1 MKIQKLKINS
11 FGKLENKEI
20 ELKEKINI
28 IYGENESGKSTLLK
42 FITGMLYG
50 LSKNKNGKEIS
61 DFEKYKPWYQK
72 EYSGKINYQLDNGE
86 TYEIF
91 RDFNKKNPQIILNE
105 TEDISKKFS
114 IDKNKGNEFFKE
126 QTNIDE
132 SVFFHTAGVM
142 QEEIK
147 LDKIEQNNLI
157 QKITNLI
164 STGDDNISFKK
175 SMEKLNK
182 KFIEEVGTNRT
193 TDRPINIIE
202 EKIKKIKENTNNI
215 EELNEKLLNIEENQN
230 KLIQEI
236 HKKENEINILKKI
249 KQEKEI
255 ENIENEKLKIN
266 KNLEKEIN
274 QKIEENKNKLNLI
287 KEEKIKT
294 NKKNNFILGFIF
306 LFIIIFNI
314 IFRKNNIILF
324 LGILLNIFIL
334 FIFAFQKIKI
344 NKKNKLN
351 IGKIIQEKNNIK
363 NEIQLLEENKNNKI
377 QENKKIE
384 NEINKKI
391 IEEKNKIK
399 NNEINSFL
407 DLDNLFELNL
417 IEINQ
422 KIENEEKQY
431 QEFKIKLHT
440 LELDKKNIEPFI
452 EKQIE
457 QKENLNYLLEEQ
469 KEIIQLGNAIN
480 LAKDELE
487 NAYHEMKNEITPKFT
502 QQLSYLIQKVTNEK
516 YQVLKLN
523 DENNLMIEL
532 KDGSYKNANDLSI
545 GTIDQMYLA
554 LRLSAL
560 EEITK
565 EKIPILLDEA
575 FCFYDEKRLENIL
588 KILYNSY
595 DNQVIIFTC
604 TKREKELLDKIQL
617 EYNYKEI

>member
-182 KFIEEVGTNRT
+182 KLIEEVGTNRT

-287 KEEKIKT
+287 KEEKIKI

-306 LFIIIFNI
+306 LFIIIFSI

-351 IGKIIQEKNNIK
+351 IEKIIQEKNNIK

>member
-61 DFEKYKPWYQK
+61 DYEKYKPWYQK

-182 KFIEEVGTNRT
+182 KLIEEVGTNRT

-202 EKIKKIKENTNNI
+202 EKIKKLKENTNNI

-236 HKKENEINILKKI
+236 HKKENKINILKKI
-249 KQEKEI
+249 KQEKEK
-255 ENIENEKLKIN
+255 EKK
-266 KNLEKEIN
+266 EKEKKKKN
-274 QKIEENKNKLNLI
+274 KKIKKEKEKKKEENKNKLNLI
-287 KEEKIKT
+287 KEEKIKI
-294 NKKNNFILGFIF
+294 NKKNNIILG
-306 LFIIIFNI
+306 IIFFFIMIFCI
-314 IFRKNNIILF
+314 IFRKNNMMLF
-324 LGILLNIFIL
+324 SGILLNIFIL
-334 FIFAFQKIKI
+334 FIFIFQEIKI

-351 IGKIIQEKNNIK
+351 IEKITEEKNKIK
-363 NEIQLLEENKNNKI
+363 NEILLLQKNKNNKI

-384 NEINKKI
+384 NEINQKI
-391 IEEKNKIK
+391 TEEKNKIK
-399 NNEINSFL
+399 NNEINYFFE
-407 DLDNLFELNL
+407 LDNLFELNL

-422 KIENEEKQY
+422 KIENEEKEY
-431 QEFKIKLHT
+431 QELKIKLHT
-440 LELDKKNIEPFI
+440 LELDKKNIEPFV

-457 QKENLNYLLEEQ
+457 QNENLDYLLEEQ

-502 QQLSYLIQKVTNEK
+502 QQLSYLIQKITNEK

-532 KDGSYKNANDLSI
+532 EDGSYKNARDLSI
-545 GTIDQMYLA
+545 GTIDQMYLT

>member
-182 KFIEEVGTNRT
+182 KLIEEVGTNRT

-287 KEEKIKT
+287 KEEKIKI

-306 LFIIIFNI
+306 LFIIIFSI

-334 FIFAFQKIKI
+334 FIFAFQKKKK

-351 IGKIIQEKNNIK
+351 IEKIIQEKNNIK

>member
-42 FITGMLYG
+42 FITGMFYG

-61 DFEKYKPWYQK
+61 DYDKYKPWK
-72 EYSGKINYQLDNGE
+72 KDEYSGKIDYQLDNGE
-86 TYEIF
+86 VYEIF
-91 RDFNKKNPQIILNE
+91 RDFHKKNPQIILNG
-105 TEDISKKFS
+105 TEDISKQFA

-147 LDKIEQNNLI
+147 LDKTEQNGLI

-164 STGDDNISFKK
+164 SSGDDSISFKK
-175 SMEKLNK
+175 SIEKLNK
-182 KFIEEVGTNRT
+182 KLIEEVGTNRT
-193 TDRPINIIE
+193 TDRPINILE
-202 EKIKKIKENTNNI
+202 EKIKNLKENTNNI
-215 EELNEKLLNIEENQN
+215 EELNKTLLEIDESKN

-236 HKKENEINILKKI
+236 NKKEKEINILKKI

-266 KNLEKEIN
+266 KNLEKEID

-287 KEEKIKT
+287 KEEKIKI
-294 NKKNNFILGFIF
+294 NKKNNIILGILFFFIM
-306 LFIIIFNI
+306 IFCI
-314 IFRKNNIILF
+314 IFRKNNMMLF
-324 LGILLNIFIL
+324 SVILLTTFIL
-334 FIFAFQKIKI
+334 FIFIFQKIKI
-344 NKKNKLN
+344 NKKNKSN
-351 IGKIIQEKNNIK
+351 IEKITQEKNKIK
-363 NEIQLLEENKNNKI
+363 NEIYLLEENKNNKI

-384 NEINKKI
+384 NEIYQKI
-391 IEEKNKIK
+391 TEEKNKIK
-399 NNEINSFL
+399 NNEIDYFFE
-407 DLDNLFELNL
+407 LDNLFELNL

-422 KIENEEKQY
+422 KIEIEENKY

-440 LELDKKNIEPFI
+440 LELDKKNIEPFV

-457 QKENLNYLLEEQ
+457 QNENLNYLLEEQ

-480 LAKDELE
+480 LAKNELE

-502 QQLSYLIQKVTNEK
+502 QQLSYLIQKITNEK

-532 KDGSYKNANDLSI
+532 EDGSYKNARDLSI
-545 GTIDQMYLA
+545 GTIDQMYLS

-595 DNQVIIFTC
+595 DNQIIIFTC

>member
-42 FITGMLYG
+42 FITGMFYG

-61 DFEKYKPWYQK
+61 DYDKYKPWK
-72 EYSGKINYQLDNGE
+72 KDEYSGKIDYQLDNGE
-86 TYEIF
+86 VYEIF
-91 RDFNKKNPQIILNE
+91 RDFHKKNPQIILNG
-105 TEDISKKFS
+105 TEDISKQFA

-147 LDKIEQNNLI
+147 LDKTEQNGLI

-164 STGDDNISFKK
+164 SSGDDSISFKK
-175 SMEKLNK
+175 SIEKLNK
-182 KFIEEVGTNRT
+182 KLIEEVGTNRT
-193 TDRPINIIE
+193 TDRPINILE
-202 EKIKKIKENTNNI
+202 EKIKNLKENTNNI
-215 EELNEKLLNIEENQN
+215 EELNKTLLEIDESKN

-236 HKKENEINILKKI
+236 NKKEKEINILKKI

-266 KNLEKEIN
+266 KNLEKEID

-287 KEEKIKT
+287 KEEKIKI
-294 NKKNNFILGFIF
+294 NKKNNIILGILFFFIM
-306 LFIIIFNI
+306 IFCI
-314 IFRKNNIILF
+314 IFRKNNMMLF
-324 LGILLNIFIL
+324 SGILLTTFIL
-334 FIFAFQKIKI
+334 FIFIFQKIKI
-344 NKKNKLN
+344 NKKNKSN
-351 IGKIIQEKNNIK
+351 IEKITQEKNKIK
-363 NEIQLLEENKNNKI
+363 NEIYLLEENKNNKI

-384 NEINKKI
+384 NEIYQKI
-391 IEEKNKIK
+391 TEEKNKIK
-399 NNEINSFL
+399 NNEIDYFFE
-407 DLDNLFELNL
+407 LDNLFELNL

-422 KIENEEKQY
+422 KIEIEENKY

-440 LELDKKNIEPFI
+440 LELDKKNIEPFV

-457 QKENLNYLLEEQ
+457 QNENLNYLLEEQ

-480 LAKDELE
+480 LAKNELE

-502 QQLSYLIQKVTNEK
+502 QQLSYLIQKITNEK

-532 KDGSYKNANDLSI
+532 EDGSYKNARDLSI
-545 GTIDQMYLA
+545 GTIDQMYLS

-595 DNQVIIFTC
+595 DNQIIIFTC

>member
-42 FITGMLYG
+42 FITGMFYG

-61 DFEKYKPWYQK
+61 DYDKYKPWK
-72 EYSGKINYQLDNGE
+72 KDEYSGKINYQLDNGE
-86 TYEIF
+86 VYEIF
-91 RDFNKKNPQIILNE
+91 RDFHKKNPQIILNG
-105 TEDISKKFS
+105 TEDISKQFS

-147 LDKIEQNNLI
+147 LDKIEQNGLI

-164 STGDDNISFKK
+164 SSGDDSISFKK
-175 SMEKLNK
+175 SIEKLNK
-182 KFIEEVGTNRT
+182 KLIEEVGTNRT

-202 EKIKKIKENTNNI
+202 EKIKSLKENTNNI
-215 EELNEKLLNIEENQN
+215 EELNNTLLEIDESKN

-236 HKKENEINILKKI
+236 NKKEKEINILKKI

-294 NKKNNFILGFIF
+294 NKKNNIILGILFFFIM
-306 LFIIIFNI
+306 IFCI
-314 IFRKNNIILF
+314 IFRKNNMILF
-324 LGILLNIFIL
+324 SGILLNIFIL
-334 FIFAFQKIKI
+334 FIFIFQKIKI

-351 IGKIIQEKNNIK
+351 IEKITQEKNKIK
-363 NEIQLLEENKNNKI
+363 NEIHLLEENKNNKI

-384 NEINKKI
+384 NEINQKI
-391 IEEKNKIK
+391 TEEKNKIK
-399 NNEINSFL
+399 NNEINYFFE
-407 DLDNLFELNL
+407 LDNLFELNL

-422 KIENEEKQY
+422 KIENEEKEY
-431 QEFKIKLHT
+431 QELKIKLHT
-440 LELDKKNIEPFI
+440 LELDKKNIEPFV

-457 QKENLNYLLEEQ
+457 QNENLDYLLEEQ

-502 QQLSYLIQKVTNEK
+502 QQLSYLIQKITNEK

-532 KDGSYKNANDLSI
+532 EDGSYKKANDLSI

-595 DNQVIIFTC
+595 DNQIIIFTC

>member
-182 KFIEEVGTNRT
+182 KLIEEVGTNRT

-215 EELNEKLLNIEENQN
+215 EELNEKLLNIDENQN

-287 KEEKIKT
+287 KEEKIKI

-306 LFIIIFNI
+306 LFIIIFSI

-351 IGKIIQEKNNIK
+351 IEKIIQEKNNIK

-588 KILYNSY
+588 KILYNNY
-595 DNQVIIFTC
+595 DNQIIIFTC

>member
-61 DFEKYKPWYQK
+61 DYEKYKPWYQK

-182 KFIEEVGTNRT
+182 KLIEEVGTNRT

-236 HKKENEINILKKI
+236 HKKENKINILKKI

-266 KNLEKEIN
+266 KNLEKEID

-287 KEEKIKT
+287 KEEKIKI

-351 IGKIIQEKNNIK
+351 IEKITEEKNKIK
-363 NEIQLLEENKNNKI
+363 NEILLLEENKNNKI

-384 NEINKKI
+384 NDINQKI

-407 DLDNLFELNL
+407 NLDNLFELNL

-422 KIENEEKQY
+422 KIEDEEKQY

-457 QKENLNYLLEEQ
+457 QNENLDYLLEEQ

-502 QQLSYLIQKVTNEK
+502 QQLSYLIQKITNEK

-532 KDGSYKNANDLSI
+532 EDGSYKNARDLSI
-545 GTIDQMYLA
+545 GTIDQMYLT

>member
-182 KFIEEVGTNRT
+182 KLIEEVGTNRT

-287 KEEKIKT
+287 KEEKIKI

-351 IGKIIQEKNNIK
+351 IEKIIREKNNIK

-399 NNEINSFL
+399 NNEINSFW

>member
-105 TEDISKKFS
+105 TEDISKQFS

-164 STGDDNISFKK
+164 SSGDDNISFKK

-182 KFIEEVGTNRT
+182 KLIEEVGTNRT

-202 EKIKKIKENTNNI
+202 EKIKKLKENTNNI

-230 KLIQEI
+230 RLIQEI
-236 HKKENEINILKKI
+236 HKKENKINILKKI

-266 KNLEKEIN
+266 KNLEKEID

-287 KEEKIKT
+287 KEEKIKI
-294 NKKNNFILGFIF
+294 NKKNNIILG
-306 LFIIIFNI
+306 IIFFFIMIFCI
-314 IFRKNNIILF
+314 IFRKNNMMLF
-324 LGILLNIFIL
+324 SGILLNIFIL
-334 FIFAFQKIKI
+334 FIFAFQEIKI

-351 IGKIIQEKNNIK
+351 IEKITEEKNKIK
-363 NEIQLLEENKNNKI
+363 NEILLLEENKNNKI

-384 NEINKKI
+384 NEINQKI
-391 IEEKNKIK
+391 TEEKNKIK
-399 NNEINSFL
+399 NNEINYFFE
-407 DLDNLFELNL
+407 LDNLFELNL

-422 KIENEEKQY
+422 KIENEEKEY
-431 QEFKIKLHT
+431 QELKIKLHT
-440 LELDKKNIEPFI
+440 LELDKKNIEPFV

-457 QKENLNYLLEEQ
+457 QNENLDYLLEEQ

-502 QQLSYLIQKVTNEK
+502 QQLSYLIQKITNEK

-532 KDGSYKNANDLSI
+532 EDGSYKNARDLSI
-545 GTIDQMYLA
+545 GTIDQMYLT

>member
-42 FITGMLYG
+42 FITGMFYG

-61 DFEKYKPWYQK
+61 DYDKYKPWK
-72 EYSGKINYQLDNGE
+72 KDEYSGKINYQLDNGE
-86 TYEIF
+86 IYEIF
-91 RDFNKKNPQIILNE
+91 RDFHKKNPQIILNG
-105 TEDISKKFS
+105 TEDISKQFS

-147 LDKIEQNNLI
+147 LDKIEQNGLI

-164 STGDDNISFKK
+164 SSGDDSISFKK
-175 SMEKLNK
+175 SIEKLNK
-182 KFIEEVGTNRT
+182 KLIEEVGTNRT

-202 EKIKKIKENTNNI
+202 EKIKNLKENTNNI
-215 EELNEKLLNIEENQN
+215 EELNKTLVEIDESKN

-236 HKKENEINILKKI
+236 HKKEKEINILKKI

-294 NKKNNFILGFIF
+294 NKKNNIILGILFFFIM
-306 LFIIIFNI
+306 IFCI
-314 IFRKNNIILF
+314 VFRKNNMMLF
-324 LGILLNIFIL
+324 SGILLNIFIL
-334 FIFAFQKIKI
+334 FIFIFQKIKV

-351 IGKIIQEKNNIK
+351 IEKIKEEKNKIK
-363 NEIQLLEENKNNKI
+363 NEIHLLEENKNNKI

-384 NEINKKI
+384 NEINQKI
-391 IEEKNKIK
+391 TEEKNKIK
-399 NNEINSFL
+399 NNEINYFFE
-407 DLDNLFELNL
+407 LDNLFELNL

-422 KIENEEKQY
+422 KIENEEKEY
-431 QEFKIKLHT
+431 QELKIKLHT
-440 LELDKKNIEPFI
+440 LELDKKNIEPFV

-457 QKENLNYLLEEQ
+457 QNENLDYLLEEQ

-502 QQLSYLIQKVTNEK
+502 QQLSYLIQKITNEK

-532 KDGSYKNANDLSI
+532 EDGSYKKANDLSI

-595 DNQVIIFTC
+595 DNQIIIFTC